1 MDSGNGKFEVLR
13 AEYPLFVYRAFDYR
27 KTKEAFH
34 LSFHFAACDA
44 EGGERH
50 VFRPRL
56 LFPMRAFYHIDR
68 IPEEELRKLVF
79 HCGMVELVSYWKCVC
94 SPLVRIECGELGQRQ
109 VSWFRKLY
117 FNGLGEF
124 FYLNGIAADADTFMQ
139 VECCPVEDSRML
151 YRNASGVRVPAN
163 GFLGGCSGPSG
174 DVGRGPGLPG
184 ASLGRDAG
192 AEGIL
197 VPVGGGKDSVVALE
211 VLKKKHAGE
220 LRPLVVNS
228 RGATRTCCIQAGFS
242 DEDCVLVDRKI
253 DKHLL
258 ELNAQGYLN
267 GHTPFSAMLA
277 FVTLLASAFTGYRHI
292 ALSNENSAN
301 ESTVRGSNVNHQ
313 YSKSLE
319 FENDF
324 REYVRTYIGSE
335 YDYFSFLRP
344 LNEIGIARLFASIP
358 LYHSLFRS
366 CNAGSKTDSWCG
378 KCPKCLFAFIILC
391 PFLGIGKTSLI
402 FGKNLLDDMDLQG
415 FLDELCG
422 KAAVKPFECVG
433 TVDEVNWSLRQ
444 LRAYAAENALLQY
457 YFGIPEGDAS
467 EGNDNVR
474 PAVPAG
480 DGDALLEG
488 FSSENNVPEGLLSE
502 LKEAVAE
509 VRLWQDA
516 DSETGH
522 LIRNP
527 LPDTVCG
534 AFRPFFGKAGPIAV
548 LGFGREGQSTY
559 RFIRKL
565 LPAKEIC
572 VIDRNEAV
580 RSNPLLT
587 NDKAVRF
594 LTGDAYLE
602 DFAVQ
607 MRSGAFGIVMKT
619 PGISLKDYPD
629 LLASPLLS
637 SQADL
642 FLRVYAPQVI
652 GITGTKGKSTTTMLA
667 YHLLSASRPCLL
679 AGNMGLPFFEI
690 LDEIGPGTWI
700 VGEFSA
706 HQLEQV
712 RRAPR
717 IGVLLNLYEEHLDH
731 YRSYRDYREA
741 KLNIAG
747 IGAGGDGTRDLWM
760 DWLARPEARE
770 GLGAAASGIARRAA
784 SGDMEGA
791 EALMRCCP
799 PEWPEAFKER
809 YAFSGDMSDSVFIY
823 GRTAKMDV
831 ERRFPAYYPGSL
843 EDWDFRCRY
852 VACAGEAVLRRTFLQ
867 IGLDSSVSG
876 LMDSGLHVNE
886 ENVILGQEG
895 VVFDLS
901 QPHPLIGQHNV
912 RNLLVALVA
921 AHSAGVPYKELA
933 GRIVSFRP
941 LPHRLEYVGC
951 AEGIHYFNDSISTIP
966 QSTMAAVEAL
976 SGVPYVQGVD
986 TLIVGGFDRGIDYK
1000 PLEDFLRHGRIRNVA
1015 FTGKAGRRILQ
1026 ALCWRAVGGKGR
1038 KPAGYPDWVAGGTG
1052 VLRNLAGKVL
1062 VENFLVSDD
1071 YGEIVAWAKRVTRPG
1086 FACLLSPAAA
1096 SYDRFKNFEER
1107 GEVFK
1112 RLVLKKDA
1120 DI

>member
-56 LFPMRAFYHIDR
+56 SFPMRAFYHIDR

-124 FYLNGIAADADTFMQ
+124 FYRNGIDADPGTFMQ

-151 YRNASGVRVPAN
+151 YRNASGARVPAN

-184 ASLGRDAG
+184 ASLGRDAD

-509 VRLWQDA
+509 VRLRQDA

-534 AFRPFFGKAGPIAV
+534 AFRPFFEKAGPIAV

-731 YRSYRDYREA
+731 YRSYLDYQQA
-741 KLNIAG
+741 KMNIAG
-747 IGAGGDGTRDLWM
+747 RGITGGEVKAKMPDMVWPEDEGKRVLIYNEDDGLVCERIEE
-760 DWLARPEARE
+760 RFPEMH
-770 GLGAAASGIARRAA
+770 SGDSLVSFLSFSLRSRAA
-784 SGDMEGA
+784 LYMN
-791 EALMRCCP
+791 R
-799 PEWPEAFKER
+799 KKR
-809 YAFSGDMSDSVFIY
+809 V
-823 GRTAKMDV
+823 
-831 ERRFPAYYPGSL
+831 
-843 EDWDFRCRY
+843 
-852 VACAGEAVLRRTFLQ
+852 VACSMERKPK
-867 IGLDSSVSG
+867 
-876 LMDSGLHVNE
+876 E
-886 ENVILGQEG
+886 

-901 QPHPLIGQHNV
+901 QPHPLIGKHNV
-912 RNLLVALVA
+912 LNLMAALLA
-921 AHSAGVPYKELA
+921 AHATGVPYKDLA
-933 GRIVSFRP
+933 GRIASFKP

-951 AEGIHYFNDSISTIP
+951 VDGVYYFDDSISTIP
-966 QSTMAAVEAL
+966 EAAVRAVESL
-976 SGVPYVQGVD
+976 LELPYVKGVD
-986 TLIVGGFDRGIDYK
+986 TLILGGFDRGVDYRELQMYLCLK
-1000 PLEDFLRHGRIRNVA
+1000 RVRNVA
-1015 FTGKAGRRILQ
+1015 FTGMAGQRILSNLLRWLLWGELDDEKQ
-1026 ALCWRAVGGKGR
+1026 AMRAREGFEGVVQ
-1038 KPAGYPDWVAGGTG
+1038 KPDGEV
-1052 VLRNLAGKVL
+1052 VL
-1062 VENFLVSDD
+1062 ENCLYSDD
-1071 YGEIVAWAKRVTRPG
+1071 YRKIVSWAKRVTRPG

-1112 RLVLKKDA
+1112 RLVLNKEA

>member
-1 MDSGNGKFEVLR
+1 MESLQGKFESLR
-13 AEYPLFVYRAFDYR
+13 AEYPVFVYRLFEYGKAG
-27 KTKEAFH
+27 K
-34 LSFHFAACDA
+34 SFYCKFQFAVCDA
-44 EGGERH
+44 EGKEIH
-50 VFRPRL
+50 VFRPCL
-56 LFPMRAFYHIDR
+56 SFPMRDFYHIGR
-68 IPEEELRKLVF
+68 IPEKELRKLVF
-79 HCGMVELVSYWKCVC
+79 HCGMMELVSYWKCVC
-94 SPLVRIECGELGQRQ
+94 SPWVRIECGYLDEVQMA
-109 VSWFRKLY
+109 WFRKLY

-124 FYLNGIAADADTFMQ
+124 FYLNGIETDLNSSMQ
-139 VECCPVEDSRML
+139 MECCPVEDGRLLYAAETASDLKKAGSGKRM
-151 YRNASGVRVPAN
+151 
-163 GFLGGCSGPSG
+163 
-174 DVGRGPGLPG
+174 DVSKRPGICFSDGL
-184 ASLGRDAG
+184 
-192 AEGIL
+192 L
-197 VPVGGGKDSVVALE
+197 VPVGGGKDSVVTLE
-211 VLKKKHAGE
+211 ILKEKHRGT
-220 LRPLVVNS
+220 LIPMVVNS
-228 RGATRTCCIQAGFS
+228 RGATRTCCMQAGFE
-242 DEDCVLVDRKI
+242 DEDCVLVNRTI
-253 DKHLL
+253 DPHLL

-301 ESTVRGSNVNHQ
+301 ESTVRGEKVNHQ

-444 LRAYAAENALLQY
+444 LGAYAAENALLRY

-509 VRLWQDA
+509 VRLRQDA

-534 AFRPFFGKAGPIAV
+534 AFRPFFEKAGPIAV

-580 RSNPLLT
+580 RSNPLLAH
-587 NDKAVRF
+587 DKAVRF

-731 YRSYRDYREA
+731 YRSYLDYQQA
-741 KLNIAG
+741 KMNIAG
-747 IGAGGDGTRDLWM
+747 RGITGGEVKAKVPDTVWPEDEGKRVLIYNEDDGLVCERIEE
-760 DWLARPEARE
+760 RFPEMH
-770 GLGAAASGIARRAA
+770 SGDSLVSFLSFSLRSRAA
-784 SGDMEGA
+784 LYMN
-791 EALMRCCP
+791 R
-799 PEWPEAFKER
+799 KKR
-809 YAFSGDMSDSVFIY
+809 V
-823 GRTAKMDV
+823 
-831 ERRFPAYYPGSL
+831 
-843 EDWDFRCRY
+843 
-852 VACAGEAVLRRTFLQ
+852 VACSMERKPK
-867 IGLDSSVSG
+867 
-876 LMDSGLHVNE
+876 E
-886 ENVILGQEG
+886 

-901 QPHPLIGQHNV
+901 QPHPLIGKHNV
-912 RNLLVALVA
+912 LNLMAALLA
-921 AHSAGVPYKELA
+921 AHATGVPYKDLA
-933 GRIVSFRP
+933 GRIASFKP

-951 AEGIHYFNDSISTIP
+951 VDGVYYFDDSISTIP
-966 QSTMAAVEAL
+966 EAAVRAVESL
-976 SGVPYVQGVD
+976 LELPYVKGVD
-986 TLIVGGFDRGIDYK
+986 TLILGGFDRGVDYRELQMYLCLK
-1000 PLEDFLRHGRIRNVA
+1000 RVRNVA
-1015 FTGKAGRRILQ
+1015 FTGMAGRRILNNMLRWLLWGELDDERQ
-1026 ALCWRAVGGKGR
+1026 AMRVREGVEGVVQ
-1038 KPAGYPDWVAGGTG
+1038 KPDGEV
-1052 VLRNLAGKVL
+1052 VL
-1062 VENFLVSDD
+1062 ENCLYSDD
-1071 YGEIVAWAKRVTRPG
+1071 YRKIVSWVKRVTRPG
-1086 FACLLSPAAA
+1086 YACVLSPAAA

-1112 RLVLKKDA
+1112 RLVLNKEA
-1120 DI
+1120 GE